1 MKYSNLNV
9 LEINEISRIVK
20 EKQPSLFKQ
29 ICIFIGQ
36 LFYYTFVVHFKY
48 KSLPVNYKGL
58 LFFGVSL
65 NNRRSLE
72 PIIDK
77 VEKDT
82 YLYLNNH
89 VTDVH
94 KRRAWWHSVP
104 YFFTLIKLYKKSDK
118 EDKTLI
124 LKYFTR
130 LWTTYGLYEI
140 AGEMLDKYKVKVLV
154 LANDHNDINRCLIF
168 NALEK
173 GIKTVYVQ
181 HASVKKGFPRLDF
194 TYSFLDGK
202 ESLEKY
208 VYAGK
213 PNGEIYL
220 SGGVRF
226 DFLYDK
232 IVKRNYDVKKIGV
245 AINMLDDFEIVK
257 KLCLFLKQEGYNDLI
272 LRPHP
277 RYQHLNSDWLIKNNI
292 TISNPKDESSYDF
305 IANIDFMI
313 SNESAIHLD
322 ASIMYCPTV
331 MYNMSADFV
340 VMRQTASVM
349 DDYNF
354 IKNNLVKLANT
365 DEELLMFIKNPDD
378 ILPTREVLQ
387 YYNASS
393 NTHLEGKLGTTIAR
407 FLELLC
413 QGKEN
418 QFDKELGFVKN
429 SIIYHEIDD
438 TFAK

>member
-1 MKYSNLNV
+1 MRYSNLNV

-36 LFYYTFVVHFKY
+36 LFYYTFIIHFKY

-58 LFFGVSL
+58 VFFGVSL

-77 VEKDT
+77 VEKDS

-94 KRRAWWHSVP
+94 KRRAWWHSIP
-104 YFFTLIKLYKKSDK
+104 YIFSLIKFYKKSNQ
-118 EDKTLI
+118 EDKALI

-130 LWTTYGLYEI
+130 LWTTYGLYKI
-140 AGEMLDKYKVKVLV
+140 ADEMLDKYNVKVLV
-154 LANDHNDINRCLIF
+154 LANDHNDINRCLLF

-194 TYSFLDGK
+194 TYSFLDGQ
-202 ESLEKY
+202 ESLDKY
-208 VYAGK
+208 LYAGK
-213 PNGEIYL
+213 PNGEVYL

-226 DFLYDK
+226 DSLYDK
-232 IVKRNYDVKKIGV
+232 IVKRNENVKKIGV
-245 AINMLDDFEIVK
+245 AINMLDDFEKVK
-257 KLCLFLKQEGYNDLI
+257 NLCLFLKNEGYDDLV

-277 RYQHLNSDWLIKNNI
+277 RYQHLDTEWLINNNI
-292 TISNPKDESSYDF
+292 SISNPKEESSFDF

-331 MYNMSADFV
+331 LYNMSADFV
-340 VMRQTASVM
+340 ETGQATSVL

-354 IKNNLVKLANT
+354 VKNGLVKLAESNF
-365 DEELLMFIKNPDD
+365 DLLNFIKNKNEIMPSK
-378 ILPTREVLQ
+378 EVLQ
-387 YYNASS
+387 FYNASS
-393 NTHLEGKLGTTIAR
+393 GSHLEGKLGITIAR

-413 QGKEN
+413 QGTTK
-418 QFDKELGFVKN
+418 QFDKEYGFVKK
-429 SIIYHEIDD
+429 SDFLHKIDD
-438 TFAK
+438 SFAG

>member
-1 MKYSNLNV
+1 MRYSELNV

-36 LFYYTFVVHFKY
+36 LFYYTFIVHFKY

-58 LFFGVSL
+58 VFFGVSL
-65 NNRRSLE
+65 NNHRSLE
-72 PIIDK
+72 PIINK

-82 YLYLNNH
+82 FLYLNNH

-94 KRRAWWHSVP
+94 KRRAWWHSIP
-104 YFFTLIKLYKKSDK
+104 YIFSLIRLYRKSNK
-118 EDKTLI
+118 EDKSLI
-124 LKYFTR
+124 IKYFTR
-130 LWTTYGLYEI
+130 LWTTYGLYKV
-140 AGEMLDKYKVKVLV
+140 AGEMLDKYNVKVLV

-194 TYSFLDGK
+194 SYSFLDGQ
-202 ESLEKY
+202 ESLDKY
-208 VYAGK
+208 LHAGK
-213 PNGEIYL
+213 PNGEVYL

-232 IVKRNYDVKKIGV
+232 IVKRNEEVKKIGV
-245 AINMLDDFEIVK
+245 AINMLDDFEKVK
-257 KLCLFLKQEGYNDLI
+257 SLCLFLKEEGYDDLT

-277 RYQHLNSDWLIKNNI
+277 RYQHLDSEWLIKNNI
-292 TISNPKDESSYDF
+292 AISNPKEESSFDF
-305 IANIDFMI
+305 IENIDFMI

-322 ASIMYCPTV
+322 ASIMHCPTV
-331 MYNMSADFV
+331 LYNMSNN
-340 VMRQTASVM
+340 QIL

-354 IKNNLVKLANT
+354 IKNNLVKLAENGNI
-365 DEELLMFIKNPDD
+365 LLNFIKNKNE
-378 ILPTREVLQ
+378 IFLNKEVLQ

-393 NTHLEGKLGTTIAR
+393 YSHLEGKLGETIAM
-407 FLELLC
+407 FLNMLC
-413 QGKEN
+413 QNNEN
-418 QFDKELGFVKN
+418 QFDTKYGFFKDSDFIHKIVNKN
-429 SIIYHEIDD
+429 
-438 TFAK
+438 

>member
-36 LFYYTFVVHFKY
+36 LFYYTFIVHFKY

-72 PIIDK
+72 PIINNI
-77 VEKDT
+77 EKDT

-89 VTDVH
+89 ITDVH
-94 KRRAWWHSVP
+94 KRRAWWHSIP
-104 YFFTLIKLYKKSDK
+104 YLSTLIKLYKKSNK
-118 EDKTLI
+118 EDKALI

-130 LWTTYGLYEI
+130 LLTTYGLYEI
-140 AGEMLDKYKVKVLV
+140 AGEMLDKYEVKVLV

-168 NALEK
+168 NALER

-208 VYAGK
+208 LYAGRPK
-213 PNGEIYL
+213 GEVYL

-232 IVKRNYDVKKIGV
+232 IVKRNYDIKKIGV
-245 AINMLDDFEIVK
+245 AINMLDDFEKVK
-257 KLCLFLKQEGYNDLI
+257 KLCLFLKNNNYNDLI

-277 RYQHLNSDWLIKNNI
+277 RYQHLNTEWLVKNNI
-292 TISNPKDESSYDF
+292 AISNPKEESSFDF
-305 IANIDFMI
+305 ISKIDFMI

-331 MYNMSADFV
+331 LFNISNNIIL
-340 VMRQTASVM
+340 

-354 IKNNLVKLANT
+354 VKNNLVKLANT
-365 DEELLMFIKNPDD
+365 EDELLKFIKNP
-378 ILPTREVLQ
+378 REVMPTKETLQ

-393 NTHLEGKLGTTIAR
+393 NTHLEGKLGSTIAH

-413 QGKEN
+413 QEKEN
-418 QFDKELGFVKN
+418 QFDREYGFINV
-429 SIIYHEIDD
+429 SDFLHEIKD
-438 TFAK
+438 

>member
-1 MKYSNLNV
+1 MKYSELNV
-9 LEINEISRIVK
+9 LEINKISYIVK

-36 LFYYTFVVHFKY
+36 LFYYTFLIHFKY
-48 KSLPVNYKGL
+48 KALPANYKGL

-72 PIIDK
+72 PIINN
-77 VEKDT
+77 VENDT

-94 KRRAWWHSVP
+94 KRRAWWHSIP
-104 YFFTLIKLYKKSDK
+104 YLFSLIKLYKKSNK
-118 EDKTLI
+118 EDKALI

-130 LWTTYGLYEI
+130 LWTTYGLYKI
-140 AGEMLDKYKVKVLV
+140 AGEMLDKYNVKVLV

-181 HASVKKGFPRLDF
+181 HASVKRGFPRLDF

-208 VYAGK
+208 LYDGK
-213 PNGEIYL
+213 PKGEVYL

-226 DFLYDK
+226 DSLYDK
-232 IVKRNYDVKKIGV
+232 IVKRNYETQRIGI
-245 AINMLDDFEIVK
+245 AINMLDDFEKIK
-257 KLCLFLKQEGYNDLI
+257 SLCLFLKNNNYNNLI

-277 RYQHLNSDWLIKNNI
+277 RYQHLNSEWLINNNI
-292 TISNPKDESSYDF
+292 SISNPKEESSFEF
-305 IANIDFMI
+305 ISKIDFMI

-331 MYNMSADFV
+331 LYNMSDNKV
-340 VMRQTASVM
+340 L

-354 IKNNLVKLANT
+354 VKNALVKLANT
-365 DEELLMFIKNPDD
+365 DEELLNFIKNPKDVM
-378 ILPTREVLQ
+378 PTKETLQ

-393 NTHLEGKLGTTIAR
+393 NSHLEGKLGITIAH

-413 QGKEN
+413 QEKEN
-418 QFDKELGFVKN
+418 QFDREYGFVDV
-429 SIIYHEIDD
+429 SDFLHEIKD
-438 TFAK
+438 

>member
-1 MKYSNLNV
+1 MRYSDLNV

-29 ICIFIGQ
+29 ICIFVGQ
-36 LFYYTFVVHFKY
+36 LFYYTFIVHFKY

-58 LFFGVSL
+58 VFFGVSL

-72 PIIDK
+72 PIINK

-94 KRRAWWHSVP
+94 KRRAWWHSIP
-104 YFFTLIKLYKKSDK
+104 YIFSLIKLYRKSNK
-118 EDKTLI
+118 EDKALI
-124 LKYFTR
+124 IKYFTR
-130 LWTTYGLYEI
+130 LWTTYGLYKV
-140 AGEMLDKYKVKVLV
+140 AGEMLDKYNVKVLV

-194 TYSFLDGK
+194 TYSFLDGQ
-202 ESLEKY
+202 ESLDKY
-208 VYAGK
+208 LYAGK
-213 PNGEIYL
+213 PNGEVYL

-226 DFLYDK
+226 DFLYGK
-232 IVKRNYDVKKIGV
+232 IVKRNEEVKKIGV
-245 AINMLDDFEIVK
+245 AINMLDDFEKVK
-257 KLCLFLKQEGYNDLI
+257 SLCLFLKKEGYNDLI

-277 RYQHLNSDWLIKNNI
+277 RYQHLDSEWLTKNDI
-292 TISNPKDESSYDF
+292 AISNPKEESSFDF

-331 MYNMSADFV
+331 LYNMSNN
-340 VMRQTASVM
+340 QIL

-354 IKNNLVKLANT
+354 IKNNLVKLAENGNV
-365 DEELLMFIKNPDD
+365 LLNYIKNKNEIFPNK
-378 ILPTREVLQ
+378 EVLQ

-393 NTHLEGKLGTTIAR
+393 YSHLEGNLGETIAM
-407 FLELLC
+407 FLNMLC
-413 QGKEN
+413 QNNEN
-418 QFDKELGFVKN
+418 QFDTKYGFFKDSDSIHKIVNKN
-429 SIIYHEIDD
+429 
-438 TFAK
+438 

>member
-1 MKYSNLNV
+1 MRYSELNV

-36 LFYYTFVVHFKY
+36 LFYYTFIVHFKY

-58 LFFGVSL
+58 VFFGVSL

-72 PIIDK
+72 PIINK
-77 VEKDT
+77 VEKDS

-94 KRRAWWHSVP
+94 KRRAWWHSIP
-104 YFFTLIKLYKKSDK
+104 YIFSLLKLYRKSNK
-118 EDKTLI
+118 EDKSLI
-124 LKYFTR
+124 IKYFTR
-130 LWTTYGLYEI
+130 LWTTYGLYKV
-140 AGEMLDKYKVKVLV
+140 AGEMLDKYNVKVLV

-194 TYSFLDGK
+194 TYSFLDGQ
-202 ESLEKY
+202 ESLDKY
-208 VYAGK
+208 LHAGK
-213 PNGEIYL
+213 PNGEVYL

-232 IVKRNYDVKKIGV
+232 IVKRNEEVKKIGV
-245 AINMLDDFEIVK
+245 AINMLDDFEKVK
-257 KLCLFLKQEGYNDLI
+257 NLCLFLKEEGYNDLT

-277 RYQHLNSDWLIKNNI
+277 RYQHLDSEWLIKNNI
-292 TISNPKDESSYDF
+292 AISNPKEESSFDF

-322 ASIMYCPTV
+322 ASIMHCPTV
-331 MYNMSADFV
+331 LYNMSNN
-340 VMRQTASVM
+340 QIL

-354 IKNNLVKLANT
+354 IKNNLVKLAENGKV
-365 DEELLMFIKNPDD
+365 LLNFIKNKNE
-378 ILPTREVLQ
+378 IFLNKEVLQ

-393 NTHLEGKLGTTIAR
+393 YSHLEGKLGETIAM
-407 FLELLC
+407 FLNMLC
-413 QGKEN
+413 QNNEN
-418 QFDKELGFVKN
+418 QFDTKYGFFKDSDFIHKIVNKN
-429 SIIYHEIDD
+429 
-438 TFAK
+438 

>member
-1 MKYSNLNV
+1 MKYSELNV

-36 LFYYTFVVHFKY
+36 LFYYTFIVHFKY

-58 LFFGVSL
+58 VFFGVSL

-72 PIIDK
+72 PIINK

-82 YLYLNNH
+82 FLYLNNH

-94 KRRAWWHSVP
+94 KRRAWWHSIP
-104 YFFTLIKLYKKSDK
+104 YIFSLLKLYRKSNK
-118 EDKTLI
+118 EDKSLI
-124 LKYFTR
+124 IKYFTR
-130 LWTTYGLYEI
+130 LWTTYGLYKV
-140 AGEMLDKYKVKVLV
+140 AGEMLDKYNVKVLV

-194 TYSFLDGK
+194 TYSFLDGQ
-202 ESLEKY
+202 ESLDKY
-208 VYAGK
+208 LYAGK
-213 PNGEIYL
+213 PNGEVYL

-226 DFLYDK
+226 DLLYDK
-232 IVKRNYDVKKIGV
+232 IVKRNEEVKKIGV
-245 AINMLDDFEIVK
+245 AINMLDDFEKVK
-257 KLCLFLKQEGYNDLI
+257 SLCLFLKEEGYNDLT

-277 RYQHLNSDWLIKNNI
+277 RYQHLDSEWLIKNDI
-292 TISNPKDESSYDF
+292 AISNPKEESSFDF

-322 ASIMYCPTV
+322 ASIMHCPTV
-331 MYNMSADFV
+331 LYNMSDNKV
-340 VMRQTASVM
+340 L

-354 IKNNLVKLANT
+354 VKNNLVKLANT
-365 DEELLMFIKNPDD
+365 DEELLMFIKNPKD

-413 QGKEN
+413 QGKEK
-418 QFDKELGFVKN
+418 QFYKESGFIKN
-429 SIIYHEIDD
+429 SVIYHEIDGS
-438 TFAK
+438 FVE

>member
-1 MKYSNLNV
+1 MKYSELNV

-36 LFYYTFVVHFKY
+36 LFYYTFIVHFKY

-58 LFFGVSL
+58 VFFGVSL

-72 PIIDK
+72 PIINK
-77 VEKDT
+77 VEKDS

-94 KRRAWWHSVP
+94 KRRAWWHSIP
-104 YFFTLIKLYKKSDK
+104 YIFSLIRLYRKSNK
-118 EDKTLI
+118 EDKSLI
-124 LKYFTR
+124 IKYFTR
-130 LWTTYGLYEI
+130 LWTTYGLYKV
-140 AGEMLDKYKVKVLV
+140 AGEMLDKYNVKVLV
-154 LANDHNDINRCLIF
+154 MANDHNDINRCLIF

-194 TYSFLDGK
+194 TYSFLDGQ
-202 ESLEKY
+202 ESLDKY
-208 VYAGK
+208 LHAGK
-213 PNGEIYL
+213 PNGEVYL

-232 IVKRNYDVKKIGV
+232 IVKRNEEVKKIGV
-245 AINMLDDFEIVK
+245 AINMLDDFEKVK
-257 KLCLFLKQEGYNDLI
+257 SLCLFLKEEGYNDLT

-277 RYQHLNSDWLIKNNI
+277 RYQHLDSEWLIKNNI
-292 TISNPKDESSYDF
+292 AISNPKEESSFDF

-322 ASIMYCPTV
+322 ASIMHCPTV
-331 MYNMSADFV
+331 LYNMSNN
-340 VMRQTASVM
+340 QIL

-354 IKNNLVKLANT
+354 IKNNLVKLAENGNI
-365 DEELLMFIKNPDD
+365 LLNFIKNKNE
-378 ILPTREVLQ
+378 IFLNKEVLQ

-393 NTHLEGKLGTTIAR
+393 YSHLEGKLGETIAM
-407 FLELLC
+407 FLNMLC
-413 QGKEN
+413 QNNEN
-418 QFDKELGFVKN
+418 QFDTKYGFFKDSDFIHKIVNKN
-429 SIIYHEIDD
+429 
-438 TFAK
+438 

>member
-1 MKYSNLNV
+1 MRYSELNV

-36 LFYYTFVVHFKY
+36 LFYYTFIVHFKY

-58 LFFGVSL
+58 VFFGVSL

-72 PIIDK
+72 PIINK

-82 YLYLNNH
+82 FLYLNNH

-94 KRRAWWHSVP
+94 KRRAWWHSIP
-104 YFFTLIKLYKKSDK
+104 YIFSLIRLYRKSNK
-118 EDKTLI
+118 EDKSLI
-124 LKYFTR
+124 IKYFTR
-130 LWTTYGLYEI
+130 LWTTYGLYKV
-140 AGEMLDKYKVKVLV
+140 AGEMLDKYNVKVLV

-194 TYSFLDGK
+194 TYSFLDGQ
-202 ESLEKY
+202 ESLDKY
-208 VYAGK
+208 LHAGK
-213 PNGEIYL
+213 PNGEVYL

-232 IVKRNYDVKKIGV
+232 IVERNEEVKKIGV
-245 AINMLDDFEIVK
+245 AINMLDDFEKVK
-257 KLCLFLKQEGYNDLI
+257 SLCLFLKEEGYDDLT

-277 RYQHLNSDWLIKNNI
+277 RYQHLDSEWLIKNNI
-292 TISNPKDESSYDF
+292 AISNPKEESSFDF

-322 ASIMYCPTV
+322 ASIMHCPTV
-331 MYNMSADFV
+331 LYNMSNN
-340 VMRQTASVM
+340 QIL

-354 IKNNLVKLANT
+354 IKNNLVKLAENGKI
-365 DEELLMFIKNPDD
+365 LLNFIKNKNE
-378 ILPTREVLQ
+378 IFLNKEVLQ

-393 NTHLEGKLGTTIAR
+393 YSHLEGKLGETIAM
-407 FLELLC
+407 FLNMLC
-413 QGKEN
+413 QNNEN
-418 QFDKELGFVKN
+418 QFDTKYGFFKDSDFIHKIVNKN
-429 SIIYHEIDD
+429 
-438 TFAK
+438 

>member
-36 LFYYTFVVHFKY
+36 LFYYTFIVHFKY

-72 PIIDK
+72 PIINNI
-77 VEKDT
+77 EKDT

-89 VTDVH
+89 ITDVH
-94 KRRAWWHSVP
+94 KRRAWWHSIP
-104 YFFTLIKLYKKSDK
+104 YLSTLIKLYKKSNK
-118 EDKTLI
+118 EDKALI

-130 LWTTYGLYEI
+130 LLTTYGLYEI

-168 NALEK
+168 NALERK
-173 GIKTVYVQ
+173 IKTVYVQ

-194 TYSFLDGK
+194 SYSFLDGK

-208 VYAGK
+208 YYAGR
-213 PNGEIYL
+213 PQGEVYL

-232 IVKRNYDVKKIGV
+232 IVKRNYDTKKIGV
-245 AINMLDDFEIVK
+245 AINMLDDFEKVK
-257 KLCLFLKQEGYNDLI
+257 NLCLFLKNNNYHDLI

-277 RYQHLNSDWLIKNNI
+277 RYQHLNTEWLIKNNI
-292 TISNPKDESSYDF
+292 SISNPKEESSFDF
-305 IANIDFMI
+305 ISKIDFMI

-322 ASIMYCPTV
+322 ASIMYCPTAL
-331 MYNMSADFV
+331 YNMSDNKV
-340 VMRQTASVM
+340 L

-354 IKNNLVKLANT
+354 IKNGLVKLANT
-365 DEELLMFIKNPDD
+365 NEELLNYIKNPKD
-378 ILPTREVLQ
+378 IMPTKEVLQ

-393 NTHLEGKLGTTIAR
+393 NSPLEGKLGITIAR

-413 QGKEN
+413 QEEEN
-418 QFDKELGFVKN
+418 QFDREYGFINVSN
-429 SIIYHEIDD
+429 FLHEIKD
-438 TFAK
+438 

>member
-1 MKYSNLNV
+1 MRYSKLNV

-36 LFYYTFVVHFKY
+36 LFYYTFIVHFKY

-58 LFFGVSL
+58 VFFGVSL

-72 PIIDK
+72 PIINK

-82 YLYLNNH
+82 FLYLNNH

-94 KRRAWWHSVP
+94 KRRAWWHSIP
-104 YFFTLIKLYKKSDK
+104 YIFSLLKLYRKSNK
-118 EDKTLI
+118 EDKSLI
-124 LKYFTR
+124 IKYFTR
-130 LWTTYGLYEI
+130 LWTTYGLYKV
-140 AGEMLDKYKVKVLV
+140 AGEMLDKYNVKVLV

-194 TYSFLDGK
+194 TYSFLDGQ
-202 ESLEKY
+202 ESLDKY
-208 VYAGK
+208 LYAGK
-213 PNGEIYL
+213 PNGEVYL

-232 IVKRNYDVKKIGV
+232 IVKRNEEVKKIGV
-245 AINMLDDFEIVK
+245 AINMLDDFEKVK
-257 KLCLFLKQEGYNDLI
+257 SLCLFLKEEGYDDLT

-277 RYQHLNSDWLIKNNI
+277 RYQHLDSEWLIKNNI
-292 TISNPKDESSYDF
+292 AISNPKEESSFDF

-322 ASIMYCPTV
+322 ASIMHCPTV
-331 MYNMSADFV
+331 LYNMSNN
-340 VMRQTASVM
+340 QIL

-354 IKNNLVKLANT
+354 VKNNLVKLAENGNV
-365 DEELLMFIKNPDD
+365 LLNFIKNKNEIFPNK
-378 ILPTREVLQ
+378 EVLQ

-393 NTHLEGKLGTTIAR
+393 YSHLEGKLGETIAM
-407 FLELLC
+407 FLNMLC
-413 QGKEN
+413 QNNEN
-418 QFDKELGFVKN
+418 QFDTKYGFFKDSDFIHKIINKN
-429 SIIYHEIDD
+429 
-438 TFAK
+438 

>member
-1 MKYSNLNV
+1 MRYSELNV

-36 LFYYTFVVHFKY
+36 LFYYTFIVHFKY

-58 LFFGVSL
+58 VFFGVSL

-72 PIIDK
+72 PIINK

-82 YLYLNNH
+82 FLYLNNH

-94 KRRAWWHSVP
+94 KRRAWWHSIP
-104 YFFTLIKLYKKSDK
+104 YIFSLIRLYRKSNK
-118 EDKTLI
+118 EDKSLI
-124 LKYFTR
+124 IKYFTR
-130 LWTTYGLYEI
+130 LWTTYGLYKV
-140 AGEMLDKYKVKVLV
+140 AGEMLDKYNVKVLV
-154 LANDHNDINRCLIF
+154 MANDHNDINRCLLF

-194 TYSFLDGK
+194 TYSFLDGQ
-202 ESLEKY
+202 ESLDKY
-208 VYAGK
+208 LHAGK
-213 PNGEIYL
+213 PNGEVYL

-232 IVKRNYDVKKIGV
+232 IVKRNEEVKKIGV
-245 AINMLDDFEIVK
+245 AINMLDDFEKVK
-257 KLCLFLKQEGYNDLI
+257 NLCLFLKEEGYNDLT

-277 RYQHLNSDWLIKNNI
+277 RYQHLDSEWLIKNNI
-292 TISNPKDESSYDF
+292 AISNPKEESSFDF

-322 ASIMYCPTV
+322 ASIMHCPTV
-331 MYNMSADFV
+331 LYNMSNN
-340 VMRQTASVM
+340 QIL

-354 IKNNLVKLANT
+354 IKNNLVKLAENGKV
-365 DEELLMFIKNPDD
+365 LLNFIKNKNE
-378 ILPTREVLQ
+378 IFLNKEVLQ

-393 NTHLEGKLGTTIAR
+393 YSHLEGKLGETIAM
-407 FLELLC
+407 FLNMLC
-413 QGKEN
+413 QNNEN
-418 QFDKELGFVKN
+418 QFDTKYGFFKDSDFIHKIVNKN
-429 SIIYHEIDD
+429 
-438 TFAK
+438 

>member
-1 MKYSNLNV
+1 MKYSKLDV
-9 LEINEISRIVK
+9 LEINRISQIVK

-72 PIIDK
+72 PIIDE

-94 KRRAWWHSVP
+94 KRRAWWHSIP
-104 YFFTLIKLYKKSDK
+104 YLPTLINLYKNSDK
-118 EDKTLI
+118 ENKALI

-140 AGEMLDKYKVKVLV
+140 AGEMLDKYNVKVLV

-168 NALEK
+168 NALER

-194 TYSFLDGK
+194 AYSFLDGR

-213 PNGEIYL
+213 PAGEVYL

-245 AINMLDDFEIVK
+245 AINMLDDFEKVK

-277 RYQHLNSDWLIKNNI
+277 RYQHLNSEWLIKNNI
-292 TISNPKDESSYDF
+292 AISNPKEESSYDF

-331 MYNMSADFV
+331 LYNMSA
-340 VMRQTASVM
+340 TSVL

-354 IKNNLVKLANT
+354 IKNNLVKLADT
-365 DEELLMFIKNPDD
+365 DEELLMFIKNPKD

-413 QGKEN
+413 QGKEK
-418 QFDKELGFVKN
+418 QFDKEQGFVKN
-429 SIIYHEIDD
+429 SVIYHEIDD
-438 TFAK
+438 SYLSS

>member
-1 MKYSNLNV
+1 MKYSELNV
-9 LEINEISRIVK
+9 LEINKISYIVK

-36 LFYYTFVVHFKY
+36 LFYYTFIVHFKY

-72 PIIDK
+72 PIINN

-89 VTDVH
+89 ITDVH
-94 KRRAWWHSVP
+94 KRRAWWHSIP
-104 YFFTLIKLYKKSDK
+104 YLSTLIKLYKKSDK
-118 EDKTLI
+118 EDKALI

-130 LWTTYGLYEI
+130 LLTTYGLYEI
-140 AGEMLDKYKVKVLV
+140 ADEMLDKYKVKVLV

-168 NALEK
+168 NALER

-208 VYAGK
+208 FYAGLPK
-213 PNGEIYL
+213 GEVYL

-232 IVKRNYDVKKIGV
+232 IVKRNYDIKKIGV
-245 AINMLDDFEIVK
+245 AINMLDDFDKVK
-257 KLCLFLKQEGYNDLI
+257 KLCLFLKNNNYHDLI

-277 RYQHLNSDWLIKNNI
+277 RYQHLNTEWLIKNYI
-292 TISNPKDESSYDF
+292 SISNPKEESSFDF
-305 IANIDFMI
+305 ISKIDFMI

-331 MYNMSADFV
+331 LYNMSDNKV
-340 VMRQTASVM
+340 L

-354 IKNNLVKLANT
+354 VKNALVKLANT
-365 DEELLMFIKNPDD
+365 DEELLNFIKNPKDVM
-378 ILPTREVLQ
+378 PTKETLQ

-393 NTHLEGKLGTTIAR
+393 NSHLEGKLGITIAH

-413 QGKEN
+413 QEKEN
-418 QFDKELGFVKN
+418 QFDREYGFINV
-429 SIIYHEIDD
+429 SDFLHEIKD
-438 TFAK
+438 

>member
-36 LFYYTFVVHFKY
+36 LFYYTFIVHFKY

-72 PIIDK
+72 PIINNI
-77 VEKDT
+77 EKDT

-89 VTDVH
+89 ITDVH
-94 KRRAWWHSVP
+94 KRRAWWHSIP
-104 YFFTLIKLYKKSDK
+104 YLSTLIKLYKKSNK
-118 EDKTLI
+118 EDKALI

-130 LWTTYGLYEI
+130 LLTTYGLYEI

-168 NALEK
+168 NALER

-181 HASVKKGFPRLDF
+181 HASVKNGFPRLDF

-208 VYAGK
+208 LYAGRPK
-213 PNGEIYL
+213 GEVYL

-245 AINMLDDFEIVK
+245 AINMLDDFEKVK
-257 KLCLFLKQEGYNDLI
+257 KLCLFLKNNNYNDLI

-277 RYQHLNSDWLIKNNI
+277 RYQHLNTEWLIKNNI
-292 TISNPKDESSYDF
+292 AISNPKEESSFDF
-305 IANIDFMI
+305 ISKIDFMI

-331 MYNMSADFV
+331 LFNISNNIIL
-340 VMRQTASVM
+340 

-354 IKNNLVKLANT
+354 VKNNLVKLANT
-365 DEELLMFIKNPDD
+365 EDELLKFIKNP
-378 ILPTREVLQ
+378 IEVMPTKETLQ

-393 NTHLEGKLGTTIAR
+393 NTHLEGKLGITIAR
-407 FLELLC
+407 FLELVC
-413 QGKEN
+413 QGKEK
-418 QFDKELGFVKN
+418 QFDKESRFVKN
-429 SIIYHEIDD
+429 SVLFHEIDD
-438 TFAK
+438 SFAG

>member
-1 MKYSNLNV
+1 MRYSDLNV

-29 ICIFIGQ
+29 ICIFVGQ
-36 LFYYTFVVHFKY
+36 LFYYTFIVHFKY

-58 LFFGVSL
+58 VFFGVSL

-72 PIIDK
+72 PIINK

-94 KRRAWWHSVP
+94 KRRAWWHSIP
-104 YFFTLIKLYKKSDK
+104 YIFSLIKLYRKSNK
-118 EDKTLI
+118 EDKALI
-124 LKYFTR
+124 IKYFTR
-130 LWTTYGLYEI
+130 LWTTYGLYKV
-140 AGEMLDKYKVKVLV
+140 AGEMLDKYNVKVLV

-194 TYSFLDGK
+194 TYSFLDGQ
-202 ESLEKY
+202 ESLDKY
-208 VYAGK
+208 LYAGK
-213 PNGEIYL
+213 PNGEVYL

-226 DFLYDK
+226 DFLYGK
-232 IVKRNYDVKKIGV
+232 IVKRNEEVKKIGV
-245 AINMLDDFEIVK
+245 AINMLDDFEKVK
-257 KLCLFLKQEGYNDLI
+257 SLCLFLKKEGYNDLI

-277 RYQHLNSDWLIKNNI
+277 RYQHLDSEWLTKNDI
-292 TISNPKDESSYDF
+292 AISNPKEESSFDF

-331 MYNMSADFV
+331 LYNMSNN
-340 VMRQTASVM
+340 QIL

-354 IKNNLVKLANT
+354 VKNNLVKLAENGNV
-365 DEELLMFIKNPDD
+365 LLNYIKNKNEIFPNK
-378 ILPTREVLQ
+378 EVLQ

-393 NTHLEGKLGTTIAR
+393 YSHLEGNLGETIAM
-407 FLELLC
+407 FLNMLC
-413 QGKEN
+413 QNNEN
-418 QFDKELGFVKN
+418 QFDTKYGFFKDSDSIHKIVNKN
-429 SIIYHEIDD
+429 
-438 TFAK
+438 

>member
-1 MKYSNLNV
+1 MRYSELNV

-36 LFYYTFVVHFKY
+36 LFYYTFIVHFKY

-58 LFFGVSL
+58 VFFGVSL

-72 PIIDK
+72 PIINK

-82 YLYLNNH
+82 FLYLNNH

-94 KRRAWWHSVP
+94 KRRAWWHSIP
-104 YFFTLIKLYKKSDK
+104 YIFTLIKLYKKSNQ
-118 EDKTLI
+118 EDKSLI
-124 LKYFTR
+124 IKYFTR
-130 LWTTYGLYEI
+130 FLTTYGLYKV
-140 AGEMLDKYKVKVLV
+140 AGEMLDKYNVKVLV

-168 NALEK
+168 NALERN
-173 GIKTVYVQ
+173 IKTVYVQ

-194 TYSFLDGK
+194 TYSFLDGL
-202 ESLEKY
+202 ESLHKY
-208 VYAGK
+208 LYAGK
-213 PNGEIYL
+213 PNGEVYL

-232 IVKRNYDVKKIGV
+232 IVKRNDEVKKIGV
-245 AINMLDDFEIVK
+245 AINMLDDFEKVK
-257 KLCLFLKQEGYNDLI
+257 NLCLFLKNEGYEDII

-277 RYQHLNSDWLIKNNI
+277 RYQHLDTEWLIKNNI
-292 TISNPKDESSYDF
+292 SISNPKEESSFDF

-331 MYNMSADFV
+331 LYNMSDNKV
-340 VMRQTASVM
+340 L

-365 DEELLMFIKNPDD
+365 DEELLMFIKNPKD

-413 QGKEN
+413 QGKEK
-418 QFDKELGFVKN
+418 QFDKEQGFVKN
-429 SIIYHEIDD
+429 SVVFHEIDD
-438 TFAK
+438 SFAV

>member
-1 MKYSNLNV
+1 MKYSELNV

-36 LFYYTFVVHFKY
+36 LFYYTFIVHFKY

-58 LFFGVSL
+58 VFFGVSL

-72 PIIDK
+72 PIINK
-77 VEKDT
+77 VEKDS

-94 KRRAWWHSVP
+94 KRRAWWHSIP
-104 YFFTLIKLYKKSDK
+104 YIFSLIKLYKKSNK
-118 EDKTLI
+118 EDKSLI
-124 LKYFTR
+124 IKYFTR
-130 LWTTYGLYEI
+130 LWTTYGLYKV
-140 AGEMLDKYKVKVLV
+140 AGEMLDKYNVKVLV
-154 LANDHNDINRCLIF
+154 LANDHNDINICLIF

-194 TYSFLDGK
+194 TYSFLDGQ
-202 ESLEKY
+202 ESLDKY
-208 VYAGK
+208 LYAGK
-213 PNGEIYL
+213 PNGEVYL

-226 DFLYDK
+226 DSLYNK
-232 IVKRNYDVKKIGV
+232 IVKRNEEVKKIGV
-245 AINMLDDFEIVK
+245 AINMLDDFEKVK
-257 KLCLFLKQEGYNDLI
+257 NLCLFLKKEGYNDLI

-277 RYQHLNSDWLIKNNI
+277 RYQHLDSEWLIKNDI
-292 TISNPKDESSYDF
+292 AISNPKEESSFDF

-322 ASIMYCPTV
+322 ASIMHCPTV
-331 MYNMSADFV
+331 LYNMSNN
-340 VMRQTASVM
+340 QIL

-354 IKNNLVKLANT
+354 VKNNLVKLAENGNV
-365 DEELLMFIKNPDD
+365 LLNFIKNKNE
-378 ILPTREVLQ
+378 IFLNKEVLQ

-393 NTHLEGKLGTTIAR
+393 YSHLEGKLGETIAM
-407 FLELLC
+407 FLNMLC
-413 QGKEN
+413 QNNEN
-418 QFDKELGFVKN
+418 QFDTKYGFFKDSDFIHKIVNKN
-429 SIIYHEIDD
+429 
-438 TFAK
+438 

>member
-36 LFYYTFVVHFKY
+36 LFYYTFIVHFKY

-72 PIIDK
+72 PIINN
-77 VEKDT
+77 VENET

-94 KRRAWWHSVP
+94 KRRAWWHSIP
-104 YFFTLIKLYKKSDK
+104 YLFSLIKLYKKTNKDDK
-118 EDKTLI
+118 ALI

-130 LWTTYGLYEI
+130 LWTTYGLYKI
-140 AGEMLDKYKVKVLV
+140 AGEMLDKYNVKVLV

-181 HASVKKGFPRLDF
+181 HASVKRGFPRLDF

-208 VYAGK
+208 LYDGK
-213 PNGEIYL
+213 PKGEVYL

-226 DFLYDK
+226 DSLYDK
-232 IVKRNYDVKKIGV
+232 IVKRNYETQRIGI
-245 AINMLDDFEIVK
+245 AINMLDDFDKVK
-257 KLCLFLKQEGYNDLI
+257 KLCLFLKNNNYHDLI

-277 RYQHLNSDWLIKNNI
+277 RYQHLNTEWLIKNNI
-292 TISNPKDESSYDF
+292 AISNPKEESSFDF
-305 IANIDFMI
+305 ISKIDFMI

-331 MYNMSADFV
+331 LYNMSD
-340 VMRQTASVM
+340 TSLL

-354 IKNNLVKLANT
+354 VKNYLVKLVNT
-365 DEELLMFIKNPDD
+365 EDELLKFIKNP
-378 ILPTREVLQ
+378 REVMPTKETLQ

-393 NTHLEGKLGTTIAR
+393 NTHLEGKLGSMIAH

-413 QGKEN
+413 QEKEN
-418 QFDKELGFVKN
+418 QFDREYGFINV
-429 SIIYHEIDD
+429 SDFLHEIKD
-438 TFAK
+438 

>member
-1 MKYSNLNV
+1 MRYSELNV

-36 LFYYTFVVHFKY
+36 LFYYTFIVHFKY

-58 LFFGVSL
+58 VFFGVSL

-72 PIIDK
+72 PIINK

-82 YLYLNNH
+82 FLYLNNH

-94 KRRAWWHSVP
+94 KRRAWWHSIP
-104 YFFTLIKLYKKSDK
+104 YIFSLLKLYRKSNK
-118 EDKTLI
+118 EDKSLI
-124 LKYFTR
+124 IKYFTR
-130 LWTTYGLYEI
+130 LWTTYGLYKV
-140 AGEMLDKYKVKVLV
+140 AGEMLDKYNVKVLV
-154 LANDHNDINRCLIF
+154 MANDHNDINRCLLF

-194 TYSFLDGK
+194 TYSFLDGQ
-202 ESLEKY
+202 ESLDKY
-208 VYAGK
+208 LHAGK
-213 PNGEIYL
+213 PNGEVYL

-232 IVKRNYDVKKIGV
+232 IVERNEEVKKIGV
-245 AINMLDDFEIVK
+245 AINMLDNFEKVK
-257 KLCLFLKQEGYNDLI
+257 SLCLFLKEEGYDDLT

-277 RYQHLNSDWLIKNNI
+277 RYQHLDSEWLIKNNI
-292 TISNPKDESSYDF
+292 AISNPKEESSFDF

-322 ASIMYCPTV
+322 ASIMHCPTV
-331 MYNMSADFV
+331 LYNMSNN
-340 VMRQTASVM
+340 QIL

-354 IKNNLVKLANT
+354 IKNNLVKLAENGKV
-365 DEELLMFIKNPDD
+365 LLNFIKNKNE
-378 ILPTREVLQ
+378 IFLNKEVLQ

-393 NTHLEGKLGTTIAR
+393 YSHLEGKLGETITM
-407 FLELLC
+407 FLNMLC
-413 QGKEN
+413 QNNEN
-418 QFDKELGFVKN
+418 QFDTKYGFFKDSDFIHKIVNKN
-429 SIIYHEIDD
+429 
-438 TFAK
+438 

>member
-1 MKYSNLNV
+1 MKYSSLNV
-9 LEINEISRIVK
+9 IEINEISRIVK

-36 LFYYTFVVHFKY
+36 LFYYTFIVHFKY
-48 KSLPVNYKGL
+48 KSLPINYKGL

-72 PIIDK
+72 PIINNI
-77 VEKDT
+77 EKDT

-89 VTDVH
+89 ITDVH
-94 KRRAWWHSVP
+94 KRRAWWHSIP
-104 YFFTLIKLYKKSDK
+104 YLSTLIKLYKKSDK
-118 EDKTLI
+118 EDKALI

-130 LWTTYGLYEI
+130 LLTTYGLYEI

-194 TYSFLDGK
+194 AYSFLDGK

-208 VYAGK
+208 FYAGRPK
-213 PNGEIYL
+213 GEVYL

-232 IVKRNYDVKKIGV
+232 IVKRNYDVKKVGV
-245 AINMLDDFEIVK
+245 AINMLDDFDKVK
-257 KLCLFLKQEGYNDLI
+257 KLCLFLKNNNYNDLI

-277 RYQHLNSDWLIKNNI
+277 RYQHLNTEWLIKNNI
-292 TISNPKDESSYDF
+292 AISNPKEESSFDF
-305 IANIDFMI
+305 ISKIDFMI

-331 MYNMSADFV
+331 LFNISNNIIL
-340 VMRQTASVM
+340 

-354 IKNNLVKLANT
+354 VKNNLVKLANT
-365 DEELLMFIKNPDD
+365 EDELLKFIKNP
-378 ILPTREVLQ
+378 REVMPTKETLQ

-393 NTHLEGKLGTTIAR
+393 NTHLEGKLGSTIAR

-413 QGKEN
+413 QGKEK
-418 QFDKELGFVKN
+418 QFDKESGFVKN
-429 SIIYHEIDD
+429 SVLFHEIDD
-438 TFAK
+438 SFAK

>member
-36 LFYYTFVVHFKY
+36 LFYYTFIVHFKY

-72 PIIDK
+72 PIINNI
-77 VEKDT
+77 EKDT

-89 VTDVH
+89 ITDVH
-94 KRRAWWHSVP
+94 KRRAWWHSIP
-104 YFFTLIKLYKKSDK
+104 YLSTLIKLYKKSDK
-118 EDKTLI
+118 EDKDLI

-130 LWTTYGLYEI
+130 LLTTYGLYEI

-168 NALEK
+168 NALERK
-173 GIKTVYVQ
+173 IKTIYVQ

-208 VYAGK
+208 FYAGLPK
-213 PNGEIYL
+213 GEVYL

-245 AINMLDDFEIVK
+245 AINMLDDFDKVK
-257 KLCLFLKQEGYNDLI
+257 KLCLFLKNNNYHDLI

-277 RYQHLNSDWLIKNNI
+277 RYQHLNTEWLIKNNI
-292 TISNPKDESSYDF
+292 AISNPKEESSFDF
-305 IANIDFMI
+305 ISEIDFMI

-331 MYNMSADFV
+331 LYNMSDNKV
-340 VMRQTASVM
+340 L

-354 IKNNLVKLANT
+354 VKNALVKLANT
-365 DEELLMFIKNPDD
+365 DEELLNFIKNPKDVM
-378 ILPTREVLQ
+378 PTKETLQ

-393 NTHLEGKLGTTIAR
+393 NSHLEGKLGITIAH

-413 QGKEN
+413 QEKEN
-418 QFDKELGFVKN
+418 QFDREYGFINV
-429 SIIYHEIDD
+429 SDFLHEIKD
-438 TFAK
+438 

>member
-1 MKYSNLNV
+1 MRYSNLNV

-29 ICIFIGQ
+29 FCIFIGQ
-36 LFYYTFVVHFKY
+36 LFYYTFIIHFKY

-58 LFFGVSL
+58 VFFGVSL

-72 PIIDK
+72 PIINK

-94 KRRAWWHSVP
+94 KRRAWWYSIP
-104 YFFTLIKLYKKSDK
+104 YLFTLINLYKKSNQ
-118 EDKTLI
+118 EDKSLI
-124 LKYFTR
+124 IKYFTR
-130 LWTTYGLYEI
+130 LLTTYGLYKV
-140 AGEMLDKYKVKVLV
+140 AGEMLDKYNVKVLV
-154 LANDHNDINRCLIF
+154 MANDHNDINRCLLF

-181 HASVKKGFPRLDF
+181 HAYVKKVFPRLDF
-194 TYSFLDGK
+194 TYSFLDGQ
-202 ESLEKY
+202 ESLDKY
-208 VYAGK
+208 LYAGK
-213 PNGEIYL
+213 PNGEVYL

-245 AINMLDDFEIVK
+245 AINMLDDFEKVK
-257 KLCLFLKQEGYNDLI
+257 NLCLFLKKEGYNDLT

-277 RYQHLNSDWLIKNNI
+277 RYQHLDSEWLIKNNI
-292 TISNPKDESSYDF
+292 AISNPKEESSFDF

-331 MYNMSADFV
+331 LYNMSGNKV
-340 VMRQTASVM
+340 L

-354 IKNNLVKLANT
+354 VKNNLVILANN
-365 DEELLMFIKNPDD
+365 DEELLTFIKNPSG
-378 ILPTREVLQ
+378 ILPTKEVLQ
-387 YYNASS
+387 FYNASCGTS
-393 NTHLEGKLGTTIAR
+393 LEGKLGDTIAM
-407 FLELLC
+407 FLCSLC
-413 QGKEN
+413 QNTEN
-418 QFDKELGFVKN
+418 QIDNRLGFIKN
-429 SIIYHEIDD
+429 SDYIHKIIND
-438 TFAK
+438 

>member
-1 MKYSNLNV
+1 MKYSKLDV
-9 LEINEISRIVK
+9 LEINRISQIVK

-72 PIIDK
+72 PIIDE

-94 KRRAWWHSVP
+94 KRRAWWHSIP
-104 YFFTLIKLYKKSDK
+104 YLPTLINLYKNSDK
-118 EDKTLI
+118 ENKALI

-140 AGEMLDKYKVKVLV
+140 AGEMLDKYNVKVLV

-168 NALEK
+168 NALER

-194 TYSFLDGK
+194 AYSFLDGR

-213 PNGEIYL
+213 PAGEVYL

-232 IVKRNYDVKKIGV
+232 IVKRNYDVKKIGI
-245 AINMLDDFEIVK
+245 AINMLDDFEKVK

-277 RYQHLNSDWLIKNNI
+277 RYQHLNTEWLIKNNI
-292 TISNPKDESSYDF
+292 AISNPKEESSYDF

-331 MYNMSADFV
+331 LYNMSA
-340 VMRQTASVM
+340 TSVL

-365 DEELLMFIKNPDD
+365 DEELLMFIKNPKD

-413 QGKEN
+413 QGKEK
-418 QFDKELGFVKN
+418 QFDKEQGFVKN
-429 SIIYHEIDD
+429 SVIYHEIDD
-438 TFAK
+438 SYLSS

>member
-1 MKYSNLNV
+1 MRYSNLNV

-36 LFYYTFVVHFKY
+36 LFYYTFIVHFKY
-48 KSLPVNYKGL
+48 KLLPVNYKGL
-58 LFFGVSL
+58 VFFGVSL

-82 YLYLNNH
+82 FLYLNNH

-94 KRRAWWHSVP
+94 KRRAWWHSIP
-104 YFFTLIKLYKKSDK
+104 YIFSLIKFYKKSNQ
-118 EDKTLI
+118 EDKSLI

-130 LWTTYGLYEI
+130 LWTTYGLYKI
-140 AGEMLDKYKVKVLV
+140 AGEMLDKYNVKVLV
-154 LANDHNDINRCLIF
+154 LANDHNDINRCLLF

-194 TYSFLDGK
+194 TYSFLDGQ
-202 ESLEKY
+202 ESLDKY
-208 VYAGK
+208 LHAGK
-213 PNGEIYL
+213 PNGEVYL

-232 IVKRNYDVKKIGV
+232 IVKRNYDVKKIGI
-245 AINMLDDFEIVK
+245 AINMLDDFEKVK
-257 KLCLFLKQEGYNDLI
+257 SLCLFLKEEGYNDLI

-277 RYQHLNSDWLIKNNI
+277 RYQHLDSEWLIKNDI
-292 TISNPKDESSYDF
+292 AISNPKEESSFDF

-322 ASIMYCPTV
+322 ASIMHCPTV
-331 MYNMSADFV
+331 LYNMSDNKV
-340 VMRQTASVM
+340 L

-365 DEELLMFIKNPDD
+365 DEELLMFIKNPKD

-387 YYNASS
+387 NYNASS

-413 QGKEN
+413 QGKEK
-418 QFDKELGFVKN
+418 QFDKEQGFVKE
-429 SIIYHEIDD
+429 SVIFHEIDD
-438 TFAK
+438 SFAG

>member
-1 MKYSNLNV
+1 MRYSDLNV

-36 LFYYTFVVHFKY
+36 LFYYTFIVHFKY

-58 LFFGVSL
+58 VFFGVSL

-72 PIIDK
+72 PIINK

-94 KRRAWWHSVP
+94 KRRAWWHSIP
-104 YFFTLIKLYKKSDK
+104 YIFSLIKLYRKSNK
-118 EDKTLI
+118 EDKALI
-124 LKYFTR
+124 IKYFTR
-130 LWTTYGLYEI
+130 LWTTYGLYKV
-140 AGEMLDKYKVKVLV
+140 AGEMLDKYNVKVLV

-194 TYSFLDGK
+194 TYSFLDGQ
-202 ESLEKY
+202 ESLDKY
-208 VYAGK
+208 LYAGK
-213 PNGEIYL
+213 PNGEVYL

-226 DFLYDK
+226 DFLYGK
-232 IVKRNYDVKKIGV
+232 IVKRNEEVKKIGV
-245 AINMLDDFEIVK
+245 AINMLDDFEKVK
-257 KLCLFLKQEGYNDLI
+257 SLCLFLKKEGYNDLI

-277 RYQHLNSDWLIKNNI
+277 RYQHLDSEWLTKNDI
-292 TISNPKDESSYDF
+292 AISNPKEESSFDF

-331 MYNMSADFV
+331 LYNMSNN
-340 VMRQTASVM
+340 QIL

-354 IKNNLVKLANT
+354 IKNNLVKLAENGNV
-365 DEELLMFIKNPDD
+365 LLNYIKNKNEIFPNK
-378 ILPTREVLQ
+378 EVLQ

-393 NTHLEGKLGTTIAR
+393 YSHLEGNLGETIAM
-407 FLELLC
+407 FLNMLC
-413 QGKEN
+413 QNNEN
-418 QFDKELGFVKN
+418 QFDTKYGFFKDFDFVHKIVNKN
-429 SIIYHEIDD
+429 
-438 TFAK
+438 

>member
-1 MKYSNLNV
+1 MRYSELNV

-36 LFYYTFVVHFKY
+36 LFYYTFIVHFKY

-58 LFFGVSL
+58 VFFGVSL

-72 PIIDK
+72 PIINK

-82 YLYLNNH
+82 FLYLNNH

-94 KRRAWWHSVP
+94 KRRAWWHSIP
-104 YFFTLIKLYKKSDK
+104 YIFSLLKLYRKSNK
-118 EDKTLI
+118 EDKSLI
-124 LKYFTR
+124 IKYFTR
-130 LWTTYGLYEI
+130 LWTTYGLYKV
-140 AGEMLDKYKVKVLV
+140 AGEMLDKYNVKVLV
-154 LANDHNDINRCLIF
+154 MANDHNDINRCLIF

-194 TYSFLDGK
+194 TYSFLDGQ
-202 ESLEKY
+202 ESLDKY
-208 VYAGK
+208 LHAGK
-213 PNGEIYL
+213 PNGEVFL

-232 IVKRNYDVKKIGV
+232 IVERNEEVKKIGV
-245 AINMLDDFEIVK
+245 AINMLDDFEKVK
-257 KLCLFLKQEGYNDLI
+257 SLCLFLKEEGYDDLT

-277 RYQHLNSDWLIKNNI
+277 RYQHLDSEWLIKNNI
-292 TISNPKDESSYDF
+292 AISNPKEESSFDF

-322 ASIMYCPTV
+322 ASIMHCPTV
-331 MYNMSADFV
+331 LYNMSNN
-340 VMRQTASVM
+340 QIL

-354 IKNNLVKLANT
+354 IKNNLVKLAENGKI
-365 DEELLMFIKNPDD
+365 LLNFIKNKNE
-378 ILPTREVLQ
+378 IFLNKEVLQ

-393 NTHLEGKLGTTIAR
+393 YSHLEGKLGETIAM
-407 FLELLC
+407 FLNMLC
-413 QGKEN
+413 QNNEN
-418 QFDKELGFVKN
+418 QFDTKYGFFKDSDFIHKIVNKN
-429 SIIYHEIDD
+429 
-438 TFAK
+438 

>member
-1 MKYSNLNV
+1 MRYSDLNV

-36 LFYYTFVVHFKY
+36 LFYYTFIVHFKY
-48 KSLPVNYKGL
+48 KSLPANYKGL
-58 LFFGVSL
+58 VFFGVSL

-72 PIIDK
+72 PIINK

-94 KRRAWWHSVP
+94 KRRAWWHSIP
-104 YFFTLIKLYKKSDK
+104 YIFSLIKLYRKSNKGDK
-118 EDKTLI
+118 ALI
-124 LKYFTR
+124 IKYFTR
-130 LWTTYGLYEI
+130 LWTTYGLYKV
-140 AGEMLDKYKVKVLV
+140 AGEMLDKYNVKVLV

-173 GIKTVYVQ
+173 SIKTVYVQ

-194 TYSFLDGK
+194 TYSFLDGQ
-202 ESLEKY
+202 ESLDKY
-208 VYAGK
+208 LYAGK
-213 PNGEIYL
+213 PNGEVYL

-226 DFLYDK
+226 DFLYGK
-232 IVKRNYDVKKIGV
+232 IVKRNEEVKKIGV
-245 AINMLDDFEIVK
+245 AINMLDDFEKVK
-257 KLCLFLKQEGYNDLI
+257 SLCLFLKKEGYNDLI

-277 RYQHLNSDWLIKNNI
+277 RYQHLDSEWLTKNDI
-292 TISNPKDESSYDF
+292 AISNPKEESSFDF

-331 MYNMSADFV
+331 LYNMSNN
-340 VMRQTASVM
+340 QIL

-354 IKNNLVKLANT
+354 IKNNLVKLAENGNV
-365 DEELLMFIKNPDD
+365 LLIYIKNKNEIFPNK
-378 ILPTREVLQ
+378 EVLQ

-393 NTHLEGKLGTTIAR
+393 YSHLEGNLGETIAM
-407 FLELLC
+407 FLNMLC
-413 QGKEN
+413 QNNEN
-418 QFDKELGFVKN
+418 QFDTKYGFFKDSDSIHKIVNKN
-429 SIIYHEIDD
+429 
-438 TFAK
+438 

>member
-1 MKYSNLNV
+1 MKYSSLNV
-9 LEINEISRIVK
+9 IEINKISYIVK
-20 EKQPSLFKQ
+20 ERQPSLFKQ

-36 LFYYTFVVHFKY
+36 LFYYTFIIHFKY

-58 LFFGVSL
+58 LFFGVSI

-94 KRRAWWHSVP
+94 KRRAWWHSIP
-104 YFFTLIKLYKKSDK
+104 YIFSLIKLYKKSNK
-118 EDKTLI
+118 EDKSLI
-124 LKYFTR
+124 IKYFTR
-130 LWTTYGLYEI
+130 LLTTYGLYKV
-140 AGEMLDKYKVKVLV
+140 AGEMLDKYNVKVLV

-168 NALEK
+168 NALERN
-173 GIKTVYVQ
+173 IKTVYVQ

-194 TYSFLDGK
+194 TYSFLDGQ
-202 ESLEKY
+202 ESLDKY
-208 VYAGK
+208 LYDGSPK
-213 PNGEIYL
+213 GEVYL

-232 IVKRNYDVKKIGV
+232 IVKRNKEIKKIGI
-245 AINMLDDFEIVK
+245 AINMLDDFEKVK
-257 KLCLFLKQEGYNDLI
+257 ALCLHLKNEGYDDLI

-277 RYQHLNSDWLIKNNI
+277 RYQHLNTEWLIKNNI
-292 TISNPKDESSYDF
+292 SISEPKKESSFDF

-322 ASIMYCPTV
+322 ASIMHCPTV
-331 MYNMSADFV
+331 LYNMSDNKV
-340 VMRQTASVM
+340 L

-354 IKNNLVKLANT
+354 VKNNLVKLADNNS
-365 DEELLMFIKNPDD
+365 DLLNFIKNPYE
-378 ILPTREVLQ
+378 IMPSKEVLQ
-387 YYNASS
+387 FYNASS
-393 NTHLEGKLGTTIAR
+393 NSHLEGKLGITIAR

-413 QGKEN
+413 QGEEK
-418 QFDKELGFVKN
+418 QFDKESGFIKN
-429 SIIYHEIDD
+429 SVIYHEIDGS
-438 TFAK
+438 FAE

>member
-1 MKYSNLNV
+1 MRYSDLNV

-29 ICIFIGQ
+29 ICIFVGQ
-36 LFYYTFVVHFKY
+36 LFYYTFIVHFKY
-48 KSLPVNYKGL
+48 KSLPANYKGL
-58 LFFGVSL
+58 VFFGVSL

-72 PIIDK
+72 PIINK

-94 KRRAWWHSVP
+94 KRRAWWHSIP
-104 YFFTLIKLYKKSDK
+104 YIFSLIKLYRKSNKGDK
-118 EDKTLI
+118 ALI
-124 LKYFTR
+124 IKYFTR
-130 LWTTYGLYEI
+130 LWTTYGLYKV
-140 AGEMLDKYKVKVLV
+140 AGEMLDKYNVKVLV

-194 TYSFLDGK
+194 TYSFLDGQ
-202 ESLEKY
+202 ESLDKY
-208 VYAGK
+208 LYAGK
-213 PNGEIYL
+213 PNGEVYL

-226 DFLYDK
+226 DFLYGK
-232 IVKRNYDVKKIGV
+232 IVKRNEEVKKIGV
-245 AINMLDDFEIVK
+245 AINMLDDFEKVK
-257 KLCLFLKQEGYNDLI
+257 SLCLFLKKEGYNDLI

-277 RYQHLNSDWLIKNNI
+277 RYQHLDSEWLTKNDI
-292 TISNPKDESSYDF
+292 AISNPKEESSFDF

-331 MYNMSADFV
+331 LYNISNN
-340 VMRQTASVM
+340 QIL

-354 IKNNLVKLANT
+354 VKNNLVKLAENGNV
-365 DEELLMFIKNPDD
+365 LLNYIKNKNEIFPNK
-378 ILPTREVLQ
+378 EVLQ

-393 NTHLEGKLGTTIAR
+393 YSHLEGNLGETIAM
-407 FLELLC
+407 FLNMLC
-413 QGKEN
+413 QNNEN
-418 QFDKELGFVKN
+418 QFDTKYGFFKDSDSIHKIVNKN
-429 SIIYHEIDD
+429 
-438 TFAK
+438 

>member
-1 MKYSNLNV
+1 MKYSELNV

-20 EKQPSLFKQ
+20 EKQPSLLMQ

-36 LFYYTFVVHFKY
+36 LFYYTFIVHFKY

-72 PIIDK
+72 PIINK

-94 KRRAWWHSVP
+94 KRRAWWHSIP
-104 YFFTLIKLYKKSDK
+104 YIFSLIKLYRNSSK
-118 EDKTLI
+118 EDKALI
-124 LKYFTR
+124 AKYFTK
-130 LWTTYGLYEI
+130 LLTTYGLYKV
-140 AGEMLDKYKVKVLV
+140 AGEMLDKYNVKVLV

-168 NALEK
+168 NALER

-194 TYSFLDGK
+194 TYSFLDGQ
-202 ESLEKY
+202 ESLDKY
-208 VYAGK
+208 LFAGK
-213 PNGEIYL
+213 PNGEVYL

-232 IVKRNYDVKKIGV
+232 IVNRNNVIKKIGV
-245 AINMLDDFEIVK
+245 AINMLDDFEKVK
-257 KLCLFLKQEGYNDLI
+257 SLCLFLKNEGYNDLT

-277 RYQHLNSDWLIKNNI
+277 RYQHLNTEWLIENNI
-292 TISNPKDESSYDF
+292 SISDPKKESSFDF

-322 ASIMYCPTV
+322 ASIMHCPTV
-331 MYNMSADFV
+331 LYNMSENKV
-340 VMRQTASVM
+340 L

-354 IKNNLVKLANT
+354 VKNNLVKLAENNS
-365 DEELLMFIKNPDD
+365 DLLNFIKNSYEIIPSK
-378 ILPTREVLQ
+378 EVLQ

-393 NTHLEGKLGTTIAR
+393 NSHLEGKLGETIAM
-407 FLELLC
+407 FLNMLC
-413 QGKEN
+413 QDGED
-418 QFDKELGFVKN
+418 QFDKECGFVKE
-429 SIIYHEIDD
+429 SDFLHIIDD
-438 TFAK
+438 SFAC

>member
-1 MKYSNLNV
+1 MRYSELNV

-36 LFYYTFVVHFKY
+36 LFYYTFIVHFKY

-58 LFFGVSL
+58 VFFGVSL

-72 PIIDK
+72 PIINK
-77 VEKDT
+77 VEKDS

-94 KRRAWWHSVP
+94 KRRAWWHSIP
-104 YFFTLIKLYKKSDK
+104 YIFSLIRLYRKSNK
-118 EDKTLI
+118 EDKSLI
-124 LKYFTR
+124 IKYFTR
-130 LWTTYGLYEI
+130 LWTTYGLYKV
-140 AGEMLDKYKVKVLV
+140 AGEMLDKYNVKVLV
-154 LANDHNDINRCLIF
+154 LANDHNDINRCLIL

-194 TYSFLDGK
+194 TYSFLDGQ
-202 ESLEKY
+202 ESLDKY
-208 VYAGK
+208 LHAGK
-213 PNGEIYL
+213 PNGEVYL

-232 IVKRNYDVKKIGV
+232 IVKRNEEVKKIGV
-245 AINMLDDFEIVK
+245 AINMLDDFEKVK
-257 KLCLFLKQEGYNDLI
+257 NLCLFLKEEGYDDLT

-277 RYQHLNSDWLIKNNI
+277 RYQHLDSEWLIKNNI
-292 TISNPKDESSYDF
+292 AISNPKEESSFDF

-322 ASIMYCPTV
+322 ASIMHCPTV
-331 MYNMSADFV
+331 LYNMSNN
-340 VMRQTASVM
+340 QIL

-354 IKNNLVKLANT
+354 IKNNLVKLAENGKV
-365 DEELLMFIKNPDD
+365 LLNFIKNKNE
-378 ILPTREVLQ
+378 IFLNKEVLQ

-393 NTHLEGKLGTTIAR
+393 YSHLEGKLGETIAM
-407 FLELLC
+407 FLNMLC
-413 QGKEN
+413 QNNEN
-418 QFDKELGFVKN
+418 QFDTKYGFFKDSDFIHKIVNKN
-429 SIIYHEIDD
+429 
-438 TFAK
+438 

>member
-1 MKYSNLNV
+1 MRYSNLNI

-36 LFYYTFVVHFKY
+36 LFYYTFIVHFKY
-48 KSLPVNYKGL
+48 KSLPIKYKGL
-58 LFFGVSL
+58 VFFGVSL

-72 PIIDK
+72 PIINK
-77 VEKDT
+77 LEKDT

-94 KRRAWWHSVP
+94 KRRAWWHSIP
-104 YFFTLIKLYKKSDK
+104 YVFTLIKLYKKSNQ
-118 EDKTLI
+118 EDKSLI
-124 LKYFTR
+124 IKYFTR
-130 LWTTYGLYEI
+130 LWTTYGLYKV
-140 AGEMLDKYKVKVLV
+140 AGEMLDKYNVKVLV
-154 LANDHNDINRCLIF
+154 MANDHNDINRCLLF
-168 NALEK
+168 NALER

-194 TYSFLDGK
+194 TYSFLDGQ
-202 ESLEKY
+202 ESLDKY
-208 VYAGK
+208 LYAGT
-213 PNGEIYL
+213 PNGEVYL

-232 IVKRNYDVKKIGV
+232 IVKRNYDIKKIGI
-245 AINMLDDFEIVK
+245 AINMLDDIEKVK
-257 KLCLFLKQEGYNDLI
+257 NLCLFLKNEGYNDII

-277 RYQHLNSDWLIKNNI
+277 RYQHLDTEWLIKNNI
-292 TISNPKDESSYDF
+292 AISNPKEESSFDF

-331 MYNMSADFV
+331 LYNMSNNKV
-340 VMRQTASVM
+340 L

-354 IKNNLVKLANT
+354 VKNNLVKLANT
-365 DEELLMFIKNPDD
+365 DEELLTFIKNPRC
-378 ILPTREVLQ
+378 IIPTKEVLQ
-387 YYNASS
+387 FYNASCGTS
-393 NTHLEGKLGTTIAR
+393 LEGKLGNTIAM
-407 FLELLC
+407 FLHLLY
-413 QGKEN
+413 QNNDN
-418 QFDKELGFVKN
+418 QYDDKLGFIMTSDYIHK
-429 SIIYHEIDD
+429 IIHNN
-438 TFAK
+438 